1 MYAHLF
7 AWHEMPAAFLTRT
20 LQLFAQLPHAVA
32 LVVAVSQPVLPATQ
46 WPKPLLHAKAQ
57 APAAQ
62 DEAAAFAVLLHA
74 APHFPQFA
82 ALVRGLLH

>member
-1 MYAHLF
+1 
-7 AWHEMPAAFLTRT
+7 MPAAFLTRT
-20 LQLFAQLPHAVA
+20 LQLLAQLPHAVA
-32 LVVAVSQPVLPATQ
+32 LVVDVSQPVLPATQ

-62 DEAAAFAVLLHA
+62 DEVDALVVLLQA

-82 ALVRGLLH
+82 ALVSGSLH